1 MVIQELGT
9 AQLMFVHAGQ
19 IIVVDTMLTVSGAD
33 GIVMP
38 ATFVLATEP
47 RSIAASH
54 RRRTLARWAAAGA
67 VCSVEVTHIDGQPFM
82 TFSGAGHRL
91 SFRLAGCVSR
101 PRLVIPSD
109 V

>member
-1 MVIQELGT
+1 MVNQELGT

-19 IIVVDTMLTVSGAD
+19 VIVVDTMLTVSGSD
-33 GIVMP
+33 GIVVP
-38 ATFVLATEP
+38 ATFVLAHDP
-47 RSIAASH
+47 RTIAASR

-67 VCSVEVTHIDGQPFM
+67 VCSVEVTHIDGHPFL
-82 TFSGAGHRL
+82 TFAGAGHRL

-101 PRLVIPSD
+101 PRLVIPSE

>member
-9 AQLMFVHAGQ
+9 AQLMFVHSGQ
-19 IIVVDTMLTVSGAD
+19 VIVVDTMLTVSGT
-33 GIVMP
+33 GGFVMP

-47 RSIAASH
+47 RTIAASH
-54 RRRTLARWAAAGA
+54 RRRTLARWAALGA
-67 VCSVEVTHIDGQPFM
+67 VCSVEVTHIDGHPFV
-82 TFSGAGHRL
+82 TFVGGGHRV

-101 PRLVIPSD
+101 PRLVIPSE